1 MTFYLKKRLFAGF
14 FIFCYFVPSFL
25 SLPLLYVTNF
35 LSLVNLA
42 YLGCFF
48 QEITVSMIFLS
59 SCTFSVLTLRQF
71 VSHRAYP
78 SFYSRHFDYVFAG
91 FRHADNKNITQVKK
105 DLRWSYLNHRNY
117 FIRIK
122 P

>member
-14 FIFCYFVPSFL
+14 VPSFL
-25 SLPLLYVTNF
+25 SLPLLYAFFSTF

-42 YLGCFF
+42 YLRCFF
-48 QEITVSMIFLS
+48 KEITVSMIFLL
-59 SCTFSVLTLRQF
+59 SCTFSVLTLQQF

-91 FRHADNKNITQVKK
+91 FRHANKEDDKNVTQVNK